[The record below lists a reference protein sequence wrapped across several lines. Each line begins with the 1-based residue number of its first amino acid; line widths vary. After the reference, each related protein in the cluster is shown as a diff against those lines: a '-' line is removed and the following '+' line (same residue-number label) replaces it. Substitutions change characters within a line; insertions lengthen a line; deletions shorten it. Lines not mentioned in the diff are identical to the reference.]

1 MTDDLR
7 QQELNNAV
15 AQQIGKLVI
24 DNLAKDALIAEL
36 RQRLAARDGSAKVMS
51 IAGEAS

>member
-36 RQRLAARDGSAKVMS
+36 RQRLAQKGPQVVP